1 MSADDKLREL
11 GLTLPDVPTPVAT
24 YVSFK
29 RVGDMVYLS
38 GQGPKRADGT
48 YPTGKVGRD
57 VTVEEAQ
64 ALLDKWCAT
73 RADTRMRATANGK
86 STVATLRR

>member
-1 MSADDKLREL
+1 MSADDKLKEL

-29 RVGDMVYLS
+29 RVGEFIYLS

-48 YPTGKVGRD
+48 YPTGKVRPSSLSLSS
-57 VTVEEAQ
+57 
-64 ALLDKWCAT
+64 AL
-73 RADTRMRATANGK
+73 MRFSHRLSNRGPD
-86 STVATLRR
+86 SGPHRHS